1 MCPLKIHILKPE
13 PLRGIALGCEAFERW
28 LSYEGLTIFY
38 KDIRLLSQRPQ
49 RAPLPLLPGANTA
62 GRWPSVN
69 QKQVLATESESALI
83 LTFPGPRT
91 GEVNLYIN
99 KPPGYGVCQSSPNS
113 GGDAEQSR

>member
-1 MCPLKIHILKPE
+1 M
-13 PLRGIALGCEAFERW
+13 
-28 LSYEGLTIFY
+28 SV
-38 KDIRLLSQRPQ
+38 RLLLNLCRNLIPNVMEFGDGAFGSEVEPSRMGLLPLLNRPQ

>member
-1 MCPLKIHILKPE
+1 MNEIS
-13 PLRGIALGCEAFERW
+13 AL
-28 LSYEGLTIFY
+28 I
-38 KDIRLLSQRPQ
+38 KRPQ

-83 LTFPGPRT
+83 LNFPGPRT